1 MKKFILFFLI
11 AAITMASSCGPPIPP
26 NTGNPDPP
34 FQGEVPQDA
43 YRFEGEPGI
52 YGGQL
57 VMAQPNDMQ
66 KFNVIT
72 ADDVASLD
80 VLWYHV
86 FRCLV
91 DYRNGG
97 DNPDYDLGLCTKWEV
112 TPDAKE
118 WTFYLRKGVRWSDGQ
133 PFNADDV
140 VFSYDV
146 VRDQIHEGNN
156 RVQTPIADIFNEGK
170 DASGKTLYP
179 ELQKLDDYTV
189 KFKLHQPNGAFLD
202 NVFNLWLIPK
212 HKWEQVWRDG
222 KFNEAMGITED
233 PGNVVGLGPYRIKER
248 TAGQRIVLERNPYFW
263 KVDKTGQRLPY
274 LDRIIFIITKDFN
287 TITAKFEAGEIDVMD
302 RVRAE
307 EFSHIKRMES
317 PDVKVEDIGVS
328 LDTYWLTLNQNT
340 GVNPKTGKPFIEVW
354 KQKLYRDQKFRQ
366 AISYAI
372 DREGLANTV
381 FAGRAVPLYSI
392 TTPGDKAWYSD
403 DVMKYPYNKDLARQ
417 MLAELGL
424 KDSNGDGFLED
435 GEGHTVEIVLN
446 PNAGNSQ
453 RVSTAA
459 FLVKNLQDVGI
470 KCTSNPLDFS
480 LISQMLSATFN
491 FDAIVLGWRSGVPPG
506 PANVKNTLLSS
517 GQNHAFF
524 PQQKAPSTEWEARL
538 DELVKK
544 IDETADQAQR
554 KQMFAE
560 VQRIWSEQMAEINL
574 VSERVAIA
582 YKNKFGNASPTPLP
596 PRFTWNS
603 EELYIKRQ

>member
-1 MKKFILFFLI
+1 MKKFILSFLI
-11 AAITMASSCGPPIPP
+11 AIMLVASACNRSEPPRP
-26 NTGNPDPP
+26 TGIADPP
-34 FQGEVPQDA
+34 FQGEVPQDK
-43 YRFEGEPGI
+43 YISQGEVGN

-57 VMAQPNDMQ
+57 VLAQPNDMQ

-72 ADDVASLD
+72 ADDVASTD

-97 DNPDYDLGLCTKWEV
+97 NNPDYDLGLCTKWEA
-112 TPDAKE
+112 TSDAKE
-118 WTFYLRKGVRWSDGQ
+118 WTFYIRKGVRWSDGQ

-146 VRDQIHEGNN
+146 VKDEIHDSEHK
-156 RVQTPIADIFNEGK
+156 VQTAIGDIFNEGK
-170 DASGKTLYP
+170 DANGKTLYP
-179 ELQKLDDYTV
+179 ELLKIDDYTV

-202 NVFNLWLIPK
+202 NIFNLWLIPK

-222 KFNEAMGITED
+222 KFNEAMALNED
-233 PGNVVGLGPYRIKER
+233 PANVVGLGPYRIKER

-263 KVDKTGQRLPY
+263 KVDKQGQRLPY
-274 LDRIIFIITKDFN
+274 LNRIIFVIAKDFN
-287 TITAKFEAGEIDVMD
+287 TITSKFKAGELDVMD

-307 EFSHIKRMES
+307 DYTLVKEMES
-317 PDVKVEDIGVS
+317 PDIKVEDIGVS
-328 LDTYWLTLNQNT
+328 LDTHWITLNQNT

-354 KQKLYRDQKFRQ
+354 KQKLYREQKFRQ
-366 AISYAI
+366 ALSYAI

-392 TTPGDKAWYSD
+392 ITPGDKLWYSD

-417 MLAELGL
+417 MFAELGL
-424 KDSNGDGFLED
+424 KDTNGDGFLED
-435 GEGHTVEIVLN
+435 AEGHTVEITIN
-446 PNAGNSQ
+446 TNAGNSQ

-459 FLVKNLQDVGI
+459 FLVKNFNDAGI

-480 LISQMLSATFN
+480 LISKMLSSTFN
-491 FDAIVLGWRSGVPPG
+491 FDSIVLGWRSGVPPG

-517 GQNHAFF
+517 GQNHASF
-524 PQQKAPSTEWEARL
+524 PQQKSPSTEWEKRL
-538 DELVKK
+538 DDLVKK

-554 KQMFAE
+554 KKMFAE

-574 VSERVAIA
+574 VAERLAIA

-603 EELYIKRQ
+603 EEIYIK